1 MTNMSEE
8 SLSWCEQARQQGI
21 SPLDWLAVWQD
32 KTLADIEAMP
42 PDELKVQL
50 RRWMTIARECLED
63 GEENHRELQ
72 ATMMAVAEAAQ
83 LKAVLTQA
91 RDTIDRAIAPKPL

>member
-1 MTNMSEE
+1 MSEE

-72 ATMMAVAEAAQ
+72 ATMMAVAEVAQ
-83 LKAVLTQA
+83 LKAALTQA
-91 RDTIDRAIAPKPL
+91 RDTIDRILAPNPL

>member
-1 MTNMSEE
+1 MTDEPAT
-8 SLSWCEQARQQGI
+8 WCEQARQRGI

-63 GEENHRELQ
+63 GEEKGKEMAREELMRL
-72 ATMMAVAEAAQ
+72 ARNYDALVADSKEMAA
-83 LKAVLTQA
+83 
-91 RDTIDRAIAPKPL
+91 

>member
-1 MTNMSEE
+1 MTDEPAT
-8 SLSWCEQARQQGI
+8 WCEQARQRGI

-72 ATMMAVAEAAQ
+72 ATMMAVAEVAQ
-83 LKAVLTQA
+83 LKAILTQA
-91 RDTIDRAIAPKPL
+91 RDPIDRILVANPL

>member
-1 MTNMSEE
+1 MTDEPATG
-8 SLSWCEQARQQGI
+8 CEQARQQGI

-32 KTLADIEAMP
+32 KTLADMEAMP

-63 GEENHRELQ
+63 GEENHREWQ
-72 ATMMAVAEAAQ
+72 ATMMAVGEIAGSRAALAQ
-83 LKAVLTQA
+83 I
-91 RDTIDRAIAPKPL
+91 RDIVDRALAPKPL